1 MKKKI
6 TILAL
11 LLSCSIFQVTSQN
24 FGGDPT
30 QLRAFTNSLHQVD
43 EFIKRQNMGIDLE
56 DTDSYTGTPYNHPSY
71 LPGNVYKGKEL
82 LATNVALR
90 YNALA
95 DEMEVKESLDASN
108 KDAKALTKTPDIYVK
123 IGNKDIFVFVP
134 YDGGIEGGGYFQV
147 LLEGNKVDL
156 FKKVKKEFTPAKPA
170 NTSIT
175 RDIPAKFADKPVYYI
190 VNKEGKFF
198 ELPSSKKKKLKV
210 FAENEKMM
218 KNYVNSNNLDLND
231 EKDLIRAIRY
241 YDGV

>member
-1 MKKKI
+1 MRKKI
-6 TILAL
+6 AILIAL
-11 LLSCSIFQVTSQN
+11 LTCGLFQAAAQN

-43 EFIKRQNMGIDLE
+43 EFIKRQNMGIDLA

-71 LPGNVYKGKEL
+71 LPGNVYKGKDL

-95 DEMEVKESLDASN
+95 DEMEIKESLDTSD
-108 KDAKALTKTPDIYVK
+108 KDAKALTKSPEIYVK
-123 IGNKDIFVFVP
+123 IANKDIFVFVP

-147 LLEGNKVDL
+147 LMEGNKIDL

-218 KNYVNSNNLDLND
+218 KNYVNSNSLDLND